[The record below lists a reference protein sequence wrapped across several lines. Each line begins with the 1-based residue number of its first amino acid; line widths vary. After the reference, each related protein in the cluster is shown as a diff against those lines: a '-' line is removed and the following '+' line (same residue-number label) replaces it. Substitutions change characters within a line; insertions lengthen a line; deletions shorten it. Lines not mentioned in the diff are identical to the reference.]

1 MILKTE
7 TPTDLAGD
15 CVLCFDIAMDLD
27 IDGAAH
33 KLQAALV
40 HGWHDLDR
48 GFPASYVEAC
58 QRWFAALSDGDRCIA
73 DAAVAAFERYDETE
87 AEKIA
92 ARLPTAPRC
101 PLLVG

>member
-1 MILKTE
+1 
-7 TPTDLAGD
+7 
-15 CVLCFDIAMDLD
+15 MDRD

-33 KLQAALV
+33 NLQAALV
-40 HGWHDLDR
+40 HSWHELDR
-48 GFPASYVEAC
+48 NFPQSYVEQC
-58 QRWFAALSDGDRCIA
+58 RCWFAALSKADQLVA

-92 ARLPTAPRC
+92 ARLPMAPRC